1 MMTHNVEKS
10 STCAK
15 CEKKFLRKDN
25 MLQQVKNYTKLMQIL
40 LQPILVMLT
49 NCSIVIYS

>member
-15 CEKKFLRKDN
+15 CEKFLRKDN